1 MATAA
6 EVPVRPMPSP
16 GALRM
21 RLHRDRRKRGC
32 RCITIELRESEVD
45 ELIRHRFL
53 AAGERGDKYAVRKA
67 VHALLDRIF
76 PAR

>member
-1 MATAA
+1 M
-6 EVPVRPMPSP
+6 VRPAEASTKPTPSP

-21 RLHRDRRKRGC
+21 RRHRDRRKRGC
-32 RCITIELRESEVD
+32 RCITIEIRESEVD

-67 VHALLDRIF
+67 VHALLDCIF
-76 PAR
+76 R